1 MTILLSLGFLTAIL
15 ISFLYFGKG
24 WASTT
29 NNFLF
34 ADRSLKIAS
43 SGLAINSHWFWAIAM
58 FVAPA
63 AAYNW
68 GIVGLLWFV
77 IPNALSLIIAAAL
90 THHIRDKYPEGYS
103 LTEFITNNFSHRV
116 SLLYQVSYAVV
127 SLAGILLGFT
137 AITKY
142 FAFTGLGEIIDPIY
156 ASLIVGLITLGFT
169 MRGGIR
175 TSIYTG
181 TLQTVLWVGFLGVMM
196 AGLIGSGFDFNVLG
210 KNQLTTVFDEK
221 FLTTFGIAYIVSIMT
236 GATMHGM
243 MWQKSF
249 SMPKENIWP
258 SYIIA
263 TIIFAVVV
271 FSLGSFGL
279 YAQAQGLAIKGADL
293 SSLAGIL
300 ELYGPLAI
308 TAFGVLLIG
317 QTSTVMDSCMNYISS
332 LASREW
338 LHKDSTT
345 TAKLVMAGFF
355 LLAWLI
361 SWSKV
366 EIWTIYM
373 FMGAVRISMFVPLV
387 FQVYKVRMKEAII
400 FYGSFI
406 AVSGAIYLSYLA
418 RELKNPV
425 YDMYYVCYAI
435 AISLLACLL
444 ATALAKRDETI

>member
-1 MTILLSLGFLTAIL
+1 ML
-15 ISFLYFGKG
+15 
-24 WASTT
+24 
-29 NNFLF
+29 
-34 ADRSLKIAS
+34 
-43 SGLAINSHWFWAIAM
+43 
-58 FVAPA
+58 VAPA

-116 SLLYQVSYAVV
+116 SLLYQITYAIGAVV
-127 SLAGILLGFT
+127 GLLLGFT
-137 AITKY
+137 AIGKY
-142 FAFTGLGEIIDPIY
+142 FAFAGLGVSVDPIY
-156 ASLIVGLITLGFT
+156 ASLVIGLITLGFT
-169 MRGGIR
+169 IRGGIR

-181 TLQTVLWVGFLGVMM
+181 TLQTILWVGFLGIMM
-196 AGLIGSGFDFNVLG
+196 AGLVGSGFDFNVLG

-221 FLTTFGIAYIVSIMT
+221 FLTTFGLAYIVSILT

-263 TIIFAVVV
+263 SIIFALVV

-279 YAQAQGLAIKGADL
+279 YAQAHGLEIKGADL
-293 SSLAGIL
+293 SSLAGIFN
-300 ELYGPLAI
+300 LYGPLAI

-332 LASREW
+332 LVSREW
-338 LHKDSTT
+338 LHRDNTT
-345 TAKLVMAGFF
+345 TAKLVMIVCFF
-355 LLAWLI
+355 VAWLI
-361 SWSKV
+361 SWSKIEV
-366 EIWTIYM
+366 WSIFM
-373 FMGAVRISMFVPLV
+373 FISALRLSMFIPLV
-387 FQVYKVRMKEAII
+387 FQVYQIRMREAII

-418 RELKNPV
+418 RELKNPT
-425 YDMYYVCYAI
+425 YDMYYVCYAVVT
-435 AISLLACLL
+435 SLLACLL